1 MSKARLVG
9 AARDGPAGCAAWPSA
24 GLPALR
30 WRRAVAP
37 SYGLDAGAMVARS
50 TGIKGLILLERL

>member
-30 WRRAVAP
+30 WQRAVAP
-37 SYGLDAGAMVARS
+37 SYGLARCRCRPS
-50 TGIKGLILLERL
+50 LSDPAVVMALALS